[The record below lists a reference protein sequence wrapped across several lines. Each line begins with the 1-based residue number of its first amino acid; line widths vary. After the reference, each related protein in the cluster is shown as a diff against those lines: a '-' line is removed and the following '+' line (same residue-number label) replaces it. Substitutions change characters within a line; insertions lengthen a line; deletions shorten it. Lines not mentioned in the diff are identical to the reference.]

1 MVSKSK
7 KDNSE
12 QKVSWPYNRVQPQVF
27 SEFEPVYRKN
37 FQTRKIEKVGEE
49 NKQEKIQAQN
59 IGLTLEELWT
69 KYVVS
74 GDRSLLEKNVPYFED
89 VSEFPNNLNEMHE
102 KMNEMQGVLNNVQEF
117 INKNQ
122 SILSEVKANVD
133 RNSNKDSGTIQEGSN
148 VEEVNK

>member
-12 QKVSWPYNRVQPQVF
+12 QKVVWPYNRVKPQEF

-74 GDRSLLEKNVPYFED
+74 GDRSYLEKNVPYFED

-102 KMNEMQGVLNNVQEF
+102 KMQEMQGVLNNVQDF
-117 INKNQ
+117 INQNSKT
-122 SILSEVKANVD
+122 LSEVKANHE
-133 RNSNKDSGTIQEGSN
+133 RSNSENSGNIQEGSN
-148 VEEVNK
+148 LEENK